1 MVEVLSKDLYNDIR
15 KIPEFINDLD
25 SSSELA
31 GKKCIVKMKEIME
44 QEQKVAMKEVNCY
57 KVLKKNQVAFS
68 SVNAAQSPPSPS
80 RKNGK
85 PVLKPSQDGH
95 DCKKL
100 KTCNEKWGGLGCVL
114 IYKLVTVKERRE
126 HFKKLKLCFCC
137 GLSFHGVPWKNDG
150 RNSLCNWDSKLDP
163 VKCQGDQCEKGA
175 ATCLE
180 HAEKANATEEL
191 KAWLKKNNV
200 STTLN
205 TAINFFFRMV

>member
-1 MVEVLSKDLYNDIR
+1 MNAKGWSAYGSYERCQLTFKTVEFLRQALSYAEEFPQLSNENFHPNTVFAVIEVLPKDLYNDIR
-15 KIPEFINDLD
+15 KIPEFIDDLD
-25 SSSELA
+25 SSSESA

-114 IYKLVTVKERRE
+114 IYKLATVKERRE
-126 HFKKLKLCFCC
+126 HLKKLKLCFCC
-137 GLSFHGVPWKNDG
+137 GLSFH
-150 RNSLCNWDSKLDP
+150 
-163 VKCQGDQCEKGA
+163 
-175 ATCLE
+175 
-180 HAEKANATEEL
+180 
-191 KAWLKKNNV
+191 
-200 STTLN
+200 
-205 TAINFFFRMV
+205 